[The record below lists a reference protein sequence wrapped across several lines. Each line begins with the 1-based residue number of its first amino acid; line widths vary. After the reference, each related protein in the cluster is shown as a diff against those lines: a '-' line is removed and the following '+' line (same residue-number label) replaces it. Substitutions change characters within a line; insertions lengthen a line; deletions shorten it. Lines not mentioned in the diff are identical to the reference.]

1 VVEARDG
8 TLSSFEPPTVPV
20 GGGERRGVVKR
31 TGRLW
36 GRILRVPPLS
46 PNCGAQSSMG
56 PEPVLG
62 NGDSVPDAL
71 QVQEQ
76 GMNILC
82 SVSLPP
88 VSHMVHV

>member
-1 VVEARDG
+1 MGAGFSGFRPYH
-8 TLSSFEPPTVPV
+8 LTV
-20 GGGERRGVVKR
+20 
-31 TGRLW
+31 
-36 GRILRVPPLS
+36 
-46 PNCGAQSSMG
+46 GAQSSMG

-62 NGDSVPDAL
+62 NGDSVLDAL

>member
-1 VVEARDG
+1 MGAGFSGFRPYH
-8 TLSSFEPPTVPV
+8 LTV
-20 GGGERRGVVKR
+20 
-31 TGRLW
+31 
-36 GRILRVPPLS
+36 
-46 PNCGAQSSMG
+46 GAQSSME